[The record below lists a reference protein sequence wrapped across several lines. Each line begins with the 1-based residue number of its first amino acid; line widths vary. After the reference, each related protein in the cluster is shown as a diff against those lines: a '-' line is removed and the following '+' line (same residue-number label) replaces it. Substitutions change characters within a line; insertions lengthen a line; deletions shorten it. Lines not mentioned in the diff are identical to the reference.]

1 MKKEESHI
9 IKEILN
15 GKTEQ
20 YEYFLDRYGQQVFVL
35 VDRIVSCQEDAEE
48 LTQDVFLKA
57 FQQLSSFKAESSFS
71 TWIYRIA
78 TNIAISAV
86 RKKRNDVLRLD
97 DSVFANLSDTQVD
110 AELEDESEEQ
120 MERLQQAMNQLEA
133 DERALITLY
142 YLEEKPLAEVAFI
155 LGMTEGN
162 AKVKLHRIRKKLYVL
177 IKNNEP
183 RTLLLT
189 LLFVG
194 LAILIADQ
202 IASGLCKPYFQR
214 LRPTHDPLLYSL
226 IDTVNSY
233 RGGRYGFF
241 SSHASNTF
249 AIALFL
255 TLLFRK
261 LSVGITLF
269 SYAVICSYSRLYLG
283 VHFPTDI
290 LAGVCCG
297 LIVGLT
303 LYLIYIYILRKMSSI
318 RNFYSSAY
326 TKTGYLLTD
335 LQLIPLGFSL
345 TLVYV
350 AIKAV
355 VFASQL

>member
-1 MKKEESHI
+1 MKKEEAHI

-57 FQQLSSFKAESSFS
+57 FQQLSSFKAESTFS

-110 AELEDESEEQ
+110 AALEDESEEQ

-155 LGMTEGN
+155 LGLTEGN

-177 IKNNEP
+177 IKNQE
-183 RTLLLT
+183 
-189 LLFVG
+189 
-194 LAILIADQ
+194 
-202 IASGLCKPYFQR
+202 
-214 LRPTHDPLLYSL
+214 
-226 IDTVNSY
+226 
-233 RGGRYGFF
+233 
-241 SSHASNTF
+241 
-249 AIALFL
+249 
-255 TLLFRK
+255 
-261 LSVGITLF
+261 
-269 SYAVICSYSRLYLG
+269 
-283 VHFPTDI
+283 
-290 LAGVCCG
+290 
-297 LIVGLT
+297 
-303 LYLIYIYILRKMSSI
+303 
-318 RNFYSSAY
+318 
-326 TKTGYLLTD
+326 
-335 LQLIPLGFSL
+335 
-345 TLVYV
+345 
-350 AIKAV
+350 
-355 VFASQL
+355 

>member
-1 MKKEESHI
+1 MKKEEAHI
-9 IKEILN
+9 IKKILN

-110 AELEDESEEQ
+110 AALEDESEEQ

-155 LGMTEGN
+155 LEMTEGN

-177 IKNNEP
+177 IKNQE
-183 RTLLLT
+183 
-189 LLFVG
+189 
-194 LAILIADQ
+194 
-202 IASGLCKPYFQR
+202 
-214 LRPTHDPLLYSL
+214 
-226 IDTVNSY
+226 
-233 RGGRYGFF
+233 
-241 SSHASNTF
+241 
-249 AIALFL
+249 
-255 TLLFRK
+255 
-261 LSVGITLF
+261 
-269 SYAVICSYSRLYLG
+269 
-283 VHFPTDI
+283 
-290 LAGVCCG
+290 
-297 LIVGLT
+297 
-303 LYLIYIYILRKMSSI
+303 
-318 RNFYSSAY
+318 
-326 TKTGYLLTD
+326 
-335 LQLIPLGFSL
+335 
-345 TLVYV
+345 
-350 AIKAV
+350 
-355 VFASQL
+355 

>member
-78 TNIAISAV
+78 TNVAISAV

-97 DSVFANLSDTQVD
+97 DSVFANLSDNQVD
-110 AELEDESEEQ
+110 EALEDDSEEQ

-177 IKNNEP
+177 IKNQE
-183 RTLLLT
+183 
-189 LLFVG
+189 
-194 LAILIADQ
+194 
-202 IASGLCKPYFQR
+202 
-214 LRPTHDPLLYSL
+214 
-226 IDTVNSY
+226 
-233 RGGRYGFF
+233 
-241 SSHASNTF
+241 
-249 AIALFL
+249 
-255 TLLFRK
+255 
-261 LSVGITLF
+261 
-269 SYAVICSYSRLYLG
+269 
-283 VHFPTDI
+283 
-290 LAGVCCG
+290 
-297 LIVGLT
+297 
-303 LYLIYIYILRKMSSI
+303 
-318 RNFYSSAY
+318 
-326 TKTGYLLTD
+326 
-335 LQLIPLGFSL
+335 
-345 TLVYV
+345 
-350 AIKAV
+350 
-355 VFASQL
+355 

>member
-9 IKEILN
+9 IKEILD

-78 TNIAISAV
+78 TNLAISAV

-110 AELEDESEEQ
+110 EALEDESEEQ

-177 IKNNEP
+177 IKNQE
-183 RTLLLT
+183 
-189 LLFVG
+189 
-194 LAILIADQ
+194 
-202 IASGLCKPYFQR
+202 
-214 LRPTHDPLLYSL
+214 
-226 IDTVNSY
+226 
-233 RGGRYGFF
+233 
-241 SSHASNTF
+241 
-249 AIALFL
+249 
-255 TLLFRK
+255 
-261 LSVGITLF
+261 
-269 SYAVICSYSRLYLG
+269 
-283 VHFPTDI
+283 
-290 LAGVCCG
+290 
-297 LIVGLT
+297 
-303 LYLIYIYILRKMSSI
+303 
-318 RNFYSSAY
+318 
-326 TKTGYLLTD
+326 
-335 LQLIPLGFSL
+335 
-345 TLVYV
+345 
-350 AIKAV
+350 
-355 VFASQL
+355 

>member
-1 MKKEESHI
+1 MKKEEAHI

-20 YEYFLDRYGQQVFVL
+20 YEYFLDLYGQQVFVL

-57 FQQLSSFKAESSFS
+57 FQQLSSFKAESNFS

-78 TNIAISAV
+78 TNLAISAV

-110 AELEDESEEQ
+110 EALEDESEEQ

-177 IKNNEP
+177 IKNQE
-183 RTLLLT
+183 
-189 LLFVG
+189 
-194 LAILIADQ
+194 
-202 IASGLCKPYFQR
+202 
-214 LRPTHDPLLYSL
+214 
-226 IDTVNSY
+226 
-233 RGGRYGFF
+233 
-241 SSHASNTF
+241 
-249 AIALFL
+249 
-255 TLLFRK
+255 
-261 LSVGITLF
+261 
-269 SYAVICSYSRLYLG
+269 
-283 VHFPTDI
+283 
-290 LAGVCCG
+290 
-297 LIVGLT
+297 
-303 LYLIYIYILRKMSSI
+303 
-318 RNFYSSAY
+318 
-326 TKTGYLLTD
+326 
-335 LQLIPLGFSL
+335 
-345 TLVYV
+345 
-350 AIKAV
+350 
-355 VFASQL
+355 

>member
-1 MKKEESHI
+1 MKKEESYI

-20 YEYFLDRYGQQVFVL
+20 YGYFLDRYGQQVFVL

-78 TNIAISAV
+78 TNLAISTV

-110 AELEDESEEQ
+110 EALEDESEEQ
-120 MERLQQAMNQLEA
+120 MDRLQQAMNQLEA

-177 IKNNEP
+177 IKNQE
-183 RTLLLT
+183 
-189 LLFVG
+189 
-194 LAILIADQ
+194 
-202 IASGLCKPYFQR
+202 
-214 LRPTHDPLLYSL
+214 
-226 IDTVNSY
+226 
-233 RGGRYGFF
+233 
-241 SSHASNTF
+241 
-249 AIALFL
+249 
-255 TLLFRK
+255 
-261 LSVGITLF
+261 
-269 SYAVICSYSRLYLG
+269 
-283 VHFPTDI
+283 
-290 LAGVCCG
+290 
-297 LIVGLT
+297 
-303 LYLIYIYILRKMSSI
+303 
-318 RNFYSSAY
+318 
-326 TKTGYLLTD
+326 
-335 LQLIPLGFSL
+335 
-345 TLVYV
+345 
-350 AIKAV
+350 
-355 VFASQL
+355 

>member
-78 TNIAISAV
+78 TNLAISAV

-110 AELEDESEEQ
+110 EALEDDSEEQ
-120 MERLQQAMNQLEA
+120 MERLQRAMNQLEA

-162 AKVKLHRIRKKLYVL
+162 AKVKLHRIRKKLYIF
-177 IKNNEP
+177 IK
-183 RTLLLT
+183 
-189 LLFVG
+189 
-194 LAILIADQ
+194 DQ
-202 IASGLCKPYFQR
+202 E
-214 LRPTHDPLLYSL
+214 
-226 IDTVNSY
+226 
-233 RGGRYGFF
+233 
-241 SSHASNTF
+241 
-249 AIALFL
+249 
-255 TLLFRK
+255 
-261 LSVGITLF
+261 
-269 SYAVICSYSRLYLG
+269 
-283 VHFPTDI
+283 
-290 LAGVCCG
+290 
-297 LIVGLT
+297 
-303 LYLIYIYILRKMSSI
+303 
-318 RNFYSSAY
+318 
-326 TKTGYLLTD
+326 
-335 LQLIPLGFSL
+335 
-345 TLVYV
+345 
-350 AIKAV
+350 
-355 VFASQL
+355 

>member
-78 TNIAISAV
+78 TNVAISAV

-110 AELEDESEEQ
+110 EALEDESEEQ
-120 MERLQQAMNQLEA
+120 MEHLQLAMNQLEA

-155 LGMTEGN
+155 LGMTDGN

-177 IKNNEP
+177 IKNQE
-183 RTLLLT
+183 
-189 LLFVG
+189 
-194 LAILIADQ
+194 
-202 IASGLCKPYFQR
+202 
-214 LRPTHDPLLYSL
+214 
-226 IDTVNSY
+226 
-233 RGGRYGFF
+233 
-241 SSHASNTF
+241 
-249 AIALFL
+249 
-255 TLLFRK
+255 
-261 LSVGITLF
+261 
-269 SYAVICSYSRLYLG
+269 
-283 VHFPTDI
+283 
-290 LAGVCCG
+290 
-297 LIVGLT
+297 
-303 LYLIYIYILRKMSSI
+303 
-318 RNFYSSAY
+318 
-326 TKTGYLLTD
+326 
-335 LQLIPLGFSL
+335 
-345 TLVYV
+345 
-350 AIKAV
+350 
-355 VFASQL
+355 

>member
-1 MKKEESHI
+1 MKKEESYI

-78 TNIAISAV
+78 TNLAISAV

-110 AELEDESEEQ
+110 EALEGESEEQ

-177 IKNNEP
+177 IKNQE
-183 RTLLLT
+183 
-189 LLFVG
+189 
-194 LAILIADQ
+194 
-202 IASGLCKPYFQR
+202 
-214 LRPTHDPLLYSL
+214 
-226 IDTVNSY
+226 
-233 RGGRYGFF
+233 
-241 SSHASNTF
+241 
-249 AIALFL
+249 
-255 TLLFRK
+255 
-261 LSVGITLF
+261 
-269 SYAVICSYSRLYLG
+269 
-283 VHFPTDI
+283 
-290 LAGVCCG
+290 
-297 LIVGLT
+297 
-303 LYLIYIYILRKMSSI
+303 
-318 RNFYSSAY
+318 
-326 TKTGYLLTD
+326 
-335 LQLIPLGFSL
+335 
-345 TLVYV
+345 
-350 AIKAV
+350 
-355 VFASQL
+355 

>member
-1 MKKEESHI
+1 MKKEEAHI

-78 TNIAISAV
+78 TNLAISAV

-110 AELEDESEEQ
+110 EALEDESEEQ

-155 LGMTEGN
+155 LGMTDGN

-177 IKNNEP
+177 IKNQE
-183 RTLLLT
+183 
-189 LLFVG
+189 
-194 LAILIADQ
+194 
-202 IASGLCKPYFQR
+202 
-214 LRPTHDPLLYSL
+214 
-226 IDTVNSY
+226 
-233 RGGRYGFF
+233 
-241 SSHASNTF
+241 
-249 AIALFL
+249 
-255 TLLFRK
+255 
-261 LSVGITLF
+261 
-269 SYAVICSYSRLYLG
+269 
-283 VHFPTDI
+283 
-290 LAGVCCG
+290 
-297 LIVGLT
+297 
-303 LYLIYIYILRKMSSI
+303 
-318 RNFYSSAY
+318 
-326 TKTGYLLTD
+326 
-335 LQLIPLGFSL
+335 
-345 TLVYV
+345 
-350 AIKAV
+350 
-355 VFASQL
+355 

>member
-9 IKEILN
+9 IKEILD

-78 TNIAISAV
+78 TNLAISAV
-86 RKKRNDVLRLD
+86 RKKRNDVLRLE

-110 AELEDESEEQ
+110 EALEDDSEEQ

-177 IKNNEP
+177 IKNQE
-183 RTLLLT
+183 
-189 LLFVG
+189 
-194 LAILIADQ
+194 
-202 IASGLCKPYFQR
+202 
-214 LRPTHDPLLYSL
+214 
-226 IDTVNSY
+226 
-233 RGGRYGFF
+233 
-241 SSHASNTF
+241 
-249 AIALFL
+249 
-255 TLLFRK
+255 
-261 LSVGITLF
+261 
-269 SYAVICSYSRLYLG
+269 
-283 VHFPTDI
+283 
-290 LAGVCCG
+290 
-297 LIVGLT
+297 
-303 LYLIYIYILRKMSSI
+303 
-318 RNFYSSAY
+318 
-326 TKTGYLLTD
+326 
-335 LQLIPLGFSL
+335 
-345 TLVYV
+345 
-350 AIKAV
+350 
-355 VFASQL
+355 

>member
-1 MKKEESHI
+1 MKKEEAHI

-57 FQQLSSFKAESSFS
+57 FQQLSSFKAESTFS

-110 AELEDESEEQ
+110 AALEDESEEQ

-142 YLEEKPLAEVAFI
+142 YLEERPLAEVAFI

-177 IKNNEP
+177 IKNQE
-183 RTLLLT
+183 
-189 LLFVG
+189 
-194 LAILIADQ
+194 
-202 IASGLCKPYFQR
+202 
-214 LRPTHDPLLYSL
+214 
-226 IDTVNSY
+226 
-233 RGGRYGFF
+233 
-241 SSHASNTF
+241 
-249 AIALFL
+249 
-255 TLLFRK
+255 
-261 LSVGITLF
+261 
-269 SYAVICSYSRLYLG
+269 
-283 VHFPTDI
+283 
-290 LAGVCCG
+290 
-297 LIVGLT
+297 
-303 LYLIYIYILRKMSSI
+303 
-318 RNFYSSAY
+318 
-326 TKTGYLLTD
+326 
-335 LQLIPLGFSL
+335 
-345 TLVYV
+345 
-350 AIKAV
+350 
-355 VFASQL
+355 

>member
-57 FQQLSSFKAESSFS
+57 FQQLSSFKAESCFS

-78 TNIAISAV
+78 TNVAISAV

-110 AELEDESEEQ
+110 EALEDESEEQ

-177 IKNNEP
+177 IKNQE
-183 RTLLLT
+183 
-189 LLFVG
+189 
-194 LAILIADQ
+194 
-202 IASGLCKPYFQR
+202 
-214 LRPTHDPLLYSL
+214 
-226 IDTVNSY
+226 
-233 RGGRYGFF
+233 
-241 SSHASNTF
+241 
-249 AIALFL
+249 
-255 TLLFRK
+255 
-261 LSVGITLF
+261 
-269 SYAVICSYSRLYLG
+269 
-283 VHFPTDI
+283 
-290 LAGVCCG
+290 
-297 LIVGLT
+297 
-303 LYLIYIYILRKMSSI
+303 
-318 RNFYSSAY
+318 
-326 TKTGYLLTD
+326 
-335 LQLIPLGFSL
+335 
-345 TLVYV
+345 
-350 AIKAV
+350 
-355 VFASQL
+355 

>member
-1 MKKEESHI
+1 MKKEETHI

-57 FQQLSSFKAESSFS
+57 FQQLSSFKAESTFS

-110 AELEDESEEQ
+110 AALEDESEEQ
-120 MERLQQAMNQLEA
+120 MERLQQAMNQLDA

-177 IKNNEP
+177 IKNQ
-183 RTLLLT
+183 
-189 LLFVG
+189 G
-194 LAILIADQ
+194 
-202 IASGLCKPYFQR
+202 
-214 LRPTHDPLLYSL
+214 
-226 IDTVNSY
+226 
-233 RGGRYGFF
+233 
-241 SSHASNTF
+241 
-249 AIALFL
+249 
-255 TLLFRK
+255 
-261 LSVGITLF
+261 
-269 SYAVICSYSRLYLG
+269 
-283 VHFPTDI
+283 
-290 LAGVCCG
+290 
-297 LIVGLT
+297 
-303 LYLIYIYILRKMSSI
+303 
-318 RNFYSSAY
+318 
-326 TKTGYLLTD
+326 
-335 LQLIPLGFSL
+335 
-345 TLVYV
+345 
-350 AIKAV
+350 
-355 VFASQL
+355 

>member
-1 MKKEESHI
+1 MLRRRKKKCILNQQLKKKEESYI

-48 LTQDVFLKA
+48 LTQDIFLKV

-78 TNIAISAV
+78 TNLAISAV

-110 AELEDESEEQ
+110 EALEDDSEEQ

-177 IKNNEP
+177 IKNQE
-183 RTLLLT
+183 
-189 LLFVG
+189 
-194 LAILIADQ
+194 
-202 IASGLCKPYFQR
+202 
-214 LRPTHDPLLYSL
+214 
-226 IDTVNSY
+226 
-233 RGGRYGFF
+233 
-241 SSHASNTF
+241 
-249 AIALFL
+249 
-255 TLLFRK
+255 
-261 LSVGITLF
+261 
-269 SYAVICSYSRLYLG
+269 
-283 VHFPTDI
+283 
-290 LAGVCCG
+290 
-297 LIVGLT
+297 
-303 LYLIYIYILRKMSSI
+303 
-318 RNFYSSAY
+318 
-326 TKTGYLLTD
+326 
-335 LQLIPLGFSL
+335 
-345 TLVYV
+345 
-350 AIKAV
+350 
-355 VFASQL
+355 

>member
-1 MKKEESHI
+1 MKKEEAHI

-97 DSVFANLSDTQVD
+97 DSVFANFSDTQVD
-110 AELEDESEEQ
+110 EALEDESEEQ

-142 YLEEKPLAEVAFI
+142 YLEEKPLSEVAFI

-177 IKNNEP
+177 IKNQE
-183 RTLLLT
+183 
-189 LLFVG
+189 
-194 LAILIADQ
+194 
-202 IASGLCKPYFQR
+202 
-214 LRPTHDPLLYSL
+214 
-226 IDTVNSY
+226 
-233 RGGRYGFF
+233 
-241 SSHASNTF
+241 
-249 AIALFL
+249 
-255 TLLFRK
+255 
-261 LSVGITLF
+261 
-269 SYAVICSYSRLYLG
+269 
-283 VHFPTDI
+283 
-290 LAGVCCG
+290 
-297 LIVGLT
+297 
-303 LYLIYIYILRKMSSI
+303 
-318 RNFYSSAY
+318 
-326 TKTGYLLTD
+326 
-335 LQLIPLGFSL
+335 
-345 TLVYV
+345 
-350 AIKAV
+350 
-355 VFASQL
+355 

>member
-1 MKKEESHI
+1 MKKEEAHI

-78 TNIAISAV
+78 TNVAISAV

-110 AELEDESEEQ
+110 EALEDDSEEQ

-177 IKNNEP
+177 IKNQ
-183 RTLLLT
+183 
-189 LLFVG
+189 G
-194 LAILIADQ
+194 
-202 IASGLCKPYFQR
+202 
-214 LRPTHDPLLYSL
+214 
-226 IDTVNSY
+226 
-233 RGGRYGFF
+233 
-241 SSHASNTF
+241 
-249 AIALFL
+249 
-255 TLLFRK
+255 
-261 LSVGITLF
+261 
-269 SYAVICSYSRLYLG
+269 
-283 VHFPTDI
+283 
-290 LAGVCCG
+290 
-297 LIVGLT
+297 
-303 LYLIYIYILRKMSSI
+303 
-318 RNFYSSAY
+318 
-326 TKTGYLLTD
+326 
-335 LQLIPLGFSL
+335 
-345 TLVYV
+345 
-350 AIKAV
+350 
-355 VFASQL
+355 